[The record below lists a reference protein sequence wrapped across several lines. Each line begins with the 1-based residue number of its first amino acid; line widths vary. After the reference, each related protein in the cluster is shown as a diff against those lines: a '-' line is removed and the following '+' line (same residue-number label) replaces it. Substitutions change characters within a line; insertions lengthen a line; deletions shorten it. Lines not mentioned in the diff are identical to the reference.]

1 MRKMINYR
9 DYLIQRLADR
19 ERAIVYLE
27 TTLEEYEKDGNT
39 LAFLMGLRSVVQAQG
54 GLDELA
60 RRADINPQDLLKV
73 LSNNDKQ
80 DLDTL
85 EGILN
90 DLGDRLLGIEIKDES
105 LDMKYTEVL
114 NHLVH
119 IIDYPNPHLNLV
131 NASVTVESLSHAV
144 PAVD

>member
-9 DYLIQRLADR
+9 DYLIERLADR

-39 LAFLMGLRSVVQAQG
+39 LAFLMGLRSVAQAQG

-60 RRADINPQDLLKV
+60 LRANIIPQDLLKV
-73 LSNNDKQ
+73 LSSNDKQ

-85 EGILN
+85 EAVLN
-90 DLGDRLLGIEIKDES
+90 DLGDRLLGVEIKDES
-105 LDMKYTEVL
+105 LNMKYTEVL
-114 NHLVH
+114 NHLVPM
-119 IIDYPNPHLNLV
+119 IDYLNPHLNCREGRWAAIAL
-131 NASVTVESLSHAV
+131 NRREAC
-144 PAVD
+144 